1 MLRAGR
7 LAAASWGML
16 GCKVDEGWHHG
27 HAGSYVAQLLAQLLS
42 VAVRVRV
49 WWGGNKP
56 AVEKFV
62 LLQGSEGTSKAA
74 PRAMNCPRNV
84 RAKGIDTNL
93 EVLQELLTIPAVKLL
108 AQRRIVGQGHAPEV
122 HVGAMQQLVALSAS
136 ACQVELWLE
145 RRIGSHASVR
155 RRGANGGAACCIMQ
169 TAERPVEATGR
180 TRSASNSRG
189 ITE

>member
-1 MLRAGR
+1 MVVGVTSLP
-7 LAAASWGML
+7 M
-16 GCKVDEGWHHG
+16 KI
-27 HAGSYVAQLLAQLLS
+27 
-42 VAVRVRV
+42 
-49 WWGGNKP
+49 
-56 AVEKFV
+56 F
-62 LLQGSEGTSKAA
+62 LLQASEGTSKAA

-84 RAKGIDTNL
+84 RAK
-93 EVLQELLTIPAVKLL
+93 LLTIPAVKLL